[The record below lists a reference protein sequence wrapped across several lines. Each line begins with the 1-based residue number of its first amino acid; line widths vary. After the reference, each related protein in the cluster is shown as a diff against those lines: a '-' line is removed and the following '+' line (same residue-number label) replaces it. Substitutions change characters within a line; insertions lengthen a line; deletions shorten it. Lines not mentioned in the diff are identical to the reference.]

1 MKPTE
6 YSKYISDIIYDTQNY
21 EVEML
26 FYLTRHCNLK
36 CPGCY
41 MQSSPETQ
49 KSILSLDDLDFYLN
63 EFNNI
68 ENFTQSVVFSGGEIF
83 TAPIEYI
90 KKCSDNVLNRGWE
103 LQIKTNG
110 TWVQD
115 KQKSGDILKMLRQLK
130 PLHGYV
136 ASEQEIQN
144 TIKKYPRW
152 LLNICGNILIK
163 KHLTKSS
170 ALSMAIS
177 VDDKLHPAQSAD
189 WFIKIANAI
198 TADKKLRK
206 NVNLKTFTFFESV
219 PLLESRVLN
228 NPELHI
234 KNFELFENKQAARY
248 TIKDTPVESYVGEFI
263 DVKSIPTIT
272 KLSEIAVS
280 PIGDAKG
287 RLVYCFY
294 PDGTVGFDCNYLESV
309 GRVSYINKNKEHKTF
324 KQIQHDIHKQ
334 LVNDYTR
341 AIQK

>member
-1 MKPTE
+1 
-6 YSKYISDIIYDTQNY
+6 
-21 EVEML
+21 
-26 FYLTRHCNLK
+26 
-36 CPGCY
+36 

-90 KKCSDNVLNRGWE
+90 KKCSNNVLNRGWE

-110 TWVQD
+110 AWIQD
-115 KQKSGDILKMLRQLK
+115 KQKSDDILKMLRQLK
-130 PLHGYV
+130 PSHGYV
-136 ASEQEIQN
+136 ANEQEIQHI
-144 TIKKYPRW
+144 IKKYPRW

-177 VDDKLHPAQSAD
+177 VDDKLHPSQSAD

-219 PLLESRVLN
+219 PLFESRVLN

-234 KNFELFENKQAARY
+234 KNFELFENKQATRY
-248 TIKDTPVESYVGEFI
+248 TIKNTPVESFVGEYI
-263 DVKSIPTIT
+263 DVKSIPTTT

>member
-1 MKPTE
+1 MNKIE

-21 EVEML
+21 EVEAL

-41 MQSSPETQ
+41 MQSSPEIQ
-49 KSILSLDDLDFYLN
+49 KSILSLDDLGFYLN

-68 ENFTQSVVFSGGEIF
+68 ENFTQSVVFSGGEVF
-83 TAPIEYI
+83 TAPIKYI
-90 KKCSDNVLNRGWE
+90 KQCSDNVLNRGWT

-110 TWVQD
+110 AWIQD
-115 KQKSGDILKMLRQLK
+115 KQKSDDILKMLRQLK
-130 PLHGYV
+130 PSHGYV
-136 ASEQEIQN
+136 ANEQEIQHI
-144 TIKKYPRW
+144 IKKYPRW
-152 LLNICGNILIK
+152 LLHICGNALIK
-163 KHLTKSS
+163 KHLNKSS

-198 TADKKLRK
+198 TADKKLR
-206 NVNLKTFTFFESV
+206 NDVDLKTFTLYESV

-248 TIKDTPVESYVGEFI
+248 TIKNTPVESYVGEFI
-263 DVKSIPTIT
+263 DATSIPTTT

-294 PDGTVGFDCNYLESV
+294 PDGTVGFDCNYLEPV
-309 GRVSYINKNKEHKTF
+309 GRVPYTDETGKYKSLT
-324 KQIQHDIHKQ
+324 QIKHDIHKK
-334 LVNDYTR
+334 LVADYAK